1 MANISRLII
10 SAWTYSARTYSAR
23 TWTHLGL
30 LGMAALWG
38 ASWPWGQ
45 VVAQAMPPLAA
56 ASLRFI
62 LASCVLLLWLAR
74 TGRLRGLLALSPQ
87 QWLGMAIASSV
98 GVLGYSMFFML
109 ALKTVP
115 ASRATMVVALNPVL
129 TMLFASILFREAVNG
144 MMVTGVIL
152 AVTGA
157 LTALTNGSLLALHPS
172 QSSIGE
178 ILLLGCALC
187 WVTYTLIGRRVLT
200 SLDSLTTTTV
210 TAVIG
215 ALLLLLASLVLE
227 GPQAWLDLV
236 AAPAPA
242 WFCLFALALGATA
255 LAYAWYLNGVKVL
268 GAGPAAAYISLVP
281 LFGILCSNLWL
292 GQPMTVP
299 LISGGA
305 IALIG
310 MLMMN
315 VGRNRL
321 ES

>member
-1 MANISRLII
+1 M
-10 SAWTYSARTYSAR
+10 
-23 TWTHLGL
+23 GL
-30 LGMAALWG
+30 LGMAILWG

-62 LASCVLLLWLAR
+62 LASCALLLWLAR
-74 TGRLRGLLALSPQ
+74 TGRMRSLRALSLK
-87 QWLGMAIASSV
+87 QWLGMALASSV

-109 ALKTVP
+109 ALKSVP
-115 ASRATMVVALNPVL
+115 ASRATMVVTLNPVL
-129 TMLFASILFREAVNG
+129 TMLFAALLFGEAVNWI
-144 MMVTGVIL
+144 MVTGVIL

-172 QSSIGE
+172 QSSMGE
-178 ILLLGCALC
+178 VLLLGCALC
-187 WVTYTLIGRRVLT
+187 WVTYTLIGRHMLT
-200 SLDSLTTTTV
+200 HIDSLTTTSV

-227 GPQAWLDLV
+227 GPEAWLDLPH
-236 AAPAPA
+236 APAAA
-242 WFCLFALALGATA
+242 WLSLIALALGATA

-292 GQPMTVP
+292 GQPLTMP

-305 IALIG
+305 LALIG

-321 ES
+321 MRRAEQNALSLIHI